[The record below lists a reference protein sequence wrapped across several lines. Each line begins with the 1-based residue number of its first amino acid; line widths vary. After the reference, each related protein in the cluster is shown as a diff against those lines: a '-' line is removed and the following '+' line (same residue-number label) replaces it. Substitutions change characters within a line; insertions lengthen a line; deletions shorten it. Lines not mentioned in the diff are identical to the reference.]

1 MCSQLLLSRAGHL
14 PADGKWCASSLFCLV
29 YMCTS
34 VTSQLPLSLY
44 SMETT
49 IDTKSTIILSGRAN
63 SQIQNTIFQYS
74 YHQQLCIF
82 TSFLQTL
89 HAVLIKI
96 APAEATH
103 CFTDAVTVS
112 LPKQVEVRR
121 NQNPDYTVG
130 EIGQSHRDWQCA
142 SWSSNWY
149 RSWCYCVVR
158 ERLPSPLVSLLKFVH
173 SVQSSSLCSSQR

>member
-1 MCSQLLLSRAGHL
+1 
-14 PADGKWCASSLFCLV
+14 
-29 YMCTS
+29 
-34 VTSQLPLSLY
+34 
-44 SMETT
+44 METT